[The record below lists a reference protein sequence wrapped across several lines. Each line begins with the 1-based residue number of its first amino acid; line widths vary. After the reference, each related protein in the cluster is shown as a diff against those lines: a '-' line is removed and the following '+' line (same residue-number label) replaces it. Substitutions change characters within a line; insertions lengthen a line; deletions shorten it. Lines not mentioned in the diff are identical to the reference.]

1 MTLQE
6 KISIARRAAG
16 LTQEELAQKAQLAVR
31 TVQRIET
38 GQSIPRMYSLRALAK
53 ALDIPYSELNP
64 ESYQDIQFQRVHSD
78 TAHFLRLLCLSCFS
92 YLIIPYVHFLVAL
105 RMLRR
110 KKHLEGPA
118 LSFARGLVRTQIWWV
133 VLFHFGLLL
142 TVGLNFILS
151 DLGDGTVAIS
161 YLWVV
166 FAAYLVNFV
175 AITSSLVRIKTVSG
189 VETPN

>member
-6 KISIARRAAG
+6 KISNARRAAG
-16 LTQEELAQKAQLAVR
+16 LTQEELAQRAQLAVR

-53 ALDIPYSELNP
+53 ALDIPYSEIDPALCN
-64 ESYQDIQFQRVHSD
+64 DIAVQTDQSD
-78 TAHFLRLLCLSCFS
+78 TVHFLRMLCLSCFS

-110 KKHLEGPA
+110 KKELEGPA
-118 LSFARGLVRTQIWWV
+118 LSFARSIVRTQIWWV
-133 VLFHFGLLL
+133 VLFHLGLLMTL
-142 TVGLNFILS
+142 ALNFALS
-151 DLGDGTVAIS
+151 ELGDGTAVIS

-166 FAAYLVNFV
+166 LGAYLVNFV
-175 AITSSLVRIKTVSG
+175 AITGSFIRIKAISAF
-189 VETPN
+189 ETAI